1 MSANDARRQ
10 RRIEAASKL
19 LKSPIPGERD
29 AARAA
34 LVRLQGW
41 SPDDL
46 ERHMDTLFVEGGVL
60 TWHTGDGRIEIE
72 GDNLGHKTS
81 YRPGLRLY
89 PPAFIRYAA
98 DFMADA
104 GKWSAA
110 LRRSSSAVA

>member
-1 MSANDARRQ
+1 MSASDARRQ
-10 RRIEAASKL
+10 RRIEAATKL

-34 LVRLQGW
+34 LIRLQGW

-46 ERHMDTLFVEGGVL
+46 ERHMDMLFLEGGVL
-60 TWHTGDGRIEIE
+60 NWYTGDGRIEIE
-72 GDNLGHKTS
+72 GDNLGHRTGYKA
-81 YRPGLRLY
+81 GLRLY

-104 GKWSAA
+104 GKWSET
-110 LRRSSSAVA
+110 LRRVPVAVA